1 MGHLLLL
8 YIYVFIH
15 PFLIIAGFSIQCTH
29 LYVLLPQLWLRAFRM
44 FSAGFLESMGIL
56 QLLWWA
62 SAVFWPCS
70 FSNINNQLFN
80 SVSFLIPRLKQI
92 AKILRPFVL
101 GFILCAS
108 HARTFSLLNGYSA
121 PLEIYKHL
129 EHHED
134 AGIGKN
140 QFTLL
145 HLQIQKV
152 GILQVFH
159 AEKLPVYLDV
169 PHVPFLTCYVVRC
182 SRSLIQ
188 WVSSCGCPNSRLED
202 PSPQIFVLRKI
213 MKGEITSLALTWMMR
228 QVQVWT
234 ARFFQSEFWAVTNPW
249 SQSIVWT
256 SGLITLL
263 PWSLSNKINDVI
275 ISCTYIMHYFDF
287 SGSVVCV
294 GSEWHRFPS
303 SFFVPSYV
311 GEVRWIDDG
320 FRGLLPFPFNST
332 IGGTRAAPPYFNNK
346 NKASDEQY
354 VFFCPLL
361 IYSGFSCMYFSIR
374 FLVAFQW
381 WQHPVFPDVTAQ
393 GSWCLYFPCG
403 AGPEKAVS
411 FSWKWLIEMG
421 GKNQF
426 NFYWF
431 SIQQEHFIFTKTVV
445 QHVLAHLNTC
455 VKKNLGSVAG
465 LCCTWT
471 DTSAYG
477 IFVFCCIC
485 CGFLLIIWAWWHL

>member
-1 MGHLLLL
+1 
-8 YIYVFIH
+8 
-15 PFLIIAGFSIQCTH
+15 
-29 LYVLLPQLWLRAFRM
+29 
-44 FSAGFLESMGIL
+44 
-56 QLLWWA
+56 
-62 SAVFWPCS
+62 
-70 FSNINNQLFN
+70 
-80 SVSFLIPRLKQI
+80 
-92 AKILRPFVL
+92 
-101 GFILCAS
+101 
-108 HARTFSLLNGYSA
+108 
-121 PLEIYKHL
+121 
-129 EHHED
+129 
-134 AGIGKN
+134 
-140 QFTLL
+140 
-145 HLQIQKV
+145 
-152 GILQVFH
+152 
-159 AEKLPVYLDV
+159 
-169 PHVPFLTCYVVRC
+169 
-182 SRSLIQ
+182 
-188 WVSSCGCPNSRLED
+188 
-202 PSPQIFVLRKI
+202 
-213 MKGEITSLALTWMMR
+213 
-228 QVQVWT
+228 
-234 ARFFQSEFWAVTNPW
+234 
-249 SQSIVWT
+249 
-256 SGLITLL
+256 
-263 PWSLSNKINDVI
+263 
-275 ISCTYIMHYFDF
+275 MHYFNF

-445 QHVLAHLNTC
+445 QHILAHLNTC
-455 VKKNLGSVAG
+455 VKEEFRFSGWLVLYVDRYISIWHICILLLLLRFSFNYMSMMAFV
-465 LCCTWT
+465 
-471 DTSAYG
+471 
-477 IFVFCCIC
+477 IFHIRVNE
-485 CGFLLIIWAWWHL
+485 LNENSMALNT